1 MHVLYIVW
9 TQIQKLRRLISVL
22 TVRHVRLALS
32 VFFVFGL
39 SKIQKIFFSCE
50 RYFDKN
56 QSEPESLSKCKN
68 ICEPPDVVGGHPSYT
83 IGQLRLDQF
92 LFVRA

>member
-1 MHVLYIVW
+1 MHVIYIVW
-9 TQIQKLRRLISVL
+9 TQIQTLRRLISVL

-32 VFFVFGL
+32 VFFIWSL
-39 SKIQKIFFSCE
+39 ENSKNIFSCE